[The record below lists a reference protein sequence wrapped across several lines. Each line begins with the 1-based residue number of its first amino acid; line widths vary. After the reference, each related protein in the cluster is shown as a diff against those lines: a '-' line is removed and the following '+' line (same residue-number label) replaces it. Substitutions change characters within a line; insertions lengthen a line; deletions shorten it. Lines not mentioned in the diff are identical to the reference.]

1 MAEKLSN
8 MIDDLTSEQLLIAFG
23 SEMADRIID
32 RTQDGKDVRGRKF
45 KAYSKKY
52 FEAKRDGEFVRQ
64 ASQFKPSSRK
74 DVNLTLT
81 TDMLNSLKVLVT
93 PWEKG
98 FTCGIV
104 MDSKAK
110 MSTEQYELCSTI
122 ARGMIK
128 MATSDPHTT
137 FLYGFRGFAD
147 DKKNNKGM
155 PINSTAEFDDED
167 NVIDFIEYLKKKR
180 DKELN

>member
-1 MAEKLSN
+1 MSEK
-8 MIDDLTSEQLLIAFG
+8 DKKF
-23 SEMADRIID
+23 
-32 RTQDGKDVRGRKF
+32 DV
-45 KAYSKKY
+45 
-52 FEAKRDGEFVRQ
+52 
-64 ASQFKPSSRK
+64 
-74 DVNLTLT
+74 
-81 TDMLNSLKVLVT
+81 LNSIKVLIS
-93 PWEKG
+93 PWDKG

-137 FLYGFRGFAD
+137 FLYGLRGFSD
-147 DKKNNKGM
+147 DRKHNKGSM
-155 PINSTAEFDDED
+155 SIISVAEFGDED
-167 NVIDFIEYLKKKR
+167 NVIDFIEFLKNKR

>member
-1 MAEKLSN
+1 MKN
-8 MIDDLTSEQLLIAFG
+8 KKF
-23 SEMADRIID
+23 
-32 RTQDGKDVRGRKF
+32 DV
-45 KAYSKKY
+45 
-52 FEAKRDGEFVRQ
+52 
-64 ASQFKPSSRK
+64 
-74 DVNLTLT
+74 
-81 TDMLNSLKVLVT
+81 LNSIKVLVT

-137 FLYGFRGFAD
+137 FLYGLRGFAD

-155 PINSTAEFDDED
+155 PINSTAEFDNDD
-167 NVIDFIEYLKKKR
+167 NVIDFIEFLKKKR

>member
-1 MAEKLSN
+1 
-8 MIDDLTSEQLLIAFG
+8 MI
-23 SEMADRIID
+23 
-32 RTQDGKDVRGRKF
+32 KDKKF
-45 KAYSKKY
+45 
-52 FEAKRDGEFVRQ
+52 D
-64 ASQFKPSSRK
+64 
-74 DVNLTLT
+74 T
-81 TDMLNSLKVLVT
+81 LNSIKVLVT

-98 FTCGIV
+98 FTCGII

-110 MSTEQYELCSTI
+110 MATEQYELCSTI

-137 FLYGFRGFAD
+137 FLYGLRGFAD
-147 DKKNNKGM
+147 DKKSNKSM
-155 PINSTAEFDDED
+155 PINSVAEFDNED

>member
-1 MAEKLSN
+1 MTKN
-8 MIDDLTSEQLLIAFG
+8 KKF
-23 SEMADRIID
+23 
-32 RTQDGKDVRGRKF
+32 DV
-45 KAYSKKY
+45 
-52 FEAKRDGEFVRQ
+52 
-64 ASQFKPSSRK
+64 
-74 DVNLTLT
+74 
-81 TDMLNSLKVLVT
+81 LNSIKVLVT

-137 FLYGFRGFAD
+137 FLYGLRGFAD
-147 DKKNNKGM
+147 DKKNNK
-155 PINSTAEFDDED
+155 
-167 NVIDFIEYLKKKR
+167 VKKKFII
-180 DKELN
+180 

>member
-1 MAEKLSN
+1 MTKN
-8 MIDDLTSEQLLIAFG
+8 KKF
-23 SEMADRIID
+23 
-32 RTQDGKDVRGRKF
+32 DV
-45 KAYSKKY
+45 
-52 FEAKRDGEFVRQ
+52 
-64 ASQFKPSSRK
+64 
-74 DVNLTLT
+74 
-81 TDMLNSLKVLVT
+81 LNSIKVLVT

-104 MDSKAK
+104 MDSKAT
-110 MSTEQYELCSTI
+110 MTTEQYELCSTI

-137 FLYGFRGFAD
+137 FLYGLRGFAD
-147 DKKNNKGM
+147 DKKNHNGM
-155 PINSTAEFDDED
+155 PINSVAEFDNED